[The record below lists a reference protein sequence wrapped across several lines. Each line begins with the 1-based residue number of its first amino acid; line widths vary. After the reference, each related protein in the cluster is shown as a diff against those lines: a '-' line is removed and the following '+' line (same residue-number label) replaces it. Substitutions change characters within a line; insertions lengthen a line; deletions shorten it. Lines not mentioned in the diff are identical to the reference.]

1 MALKRSQKAITED
14 PDVLLRVGMNRELLS
29 TRGGLGVY
37 IEVPEKKNPLRS
49 KVLVSGWAI
58 ADKDL
63 STETGM
69 NIAAKLPLMKLEFSK
84 SKPSMV
90 MRKSH
95 GYTDSNVDDII
106 ALFSSTPIL
115 LNRSDSK
122 EFDRITQSALGKNAS
137 AQYFFEDMRLAR
149 KQNIADN
156 EDTIDISVKLREMKG
171 DAKKL
176 RDALFLIGEQP
187 DREVSHEDLYYMLS
201 NQVVNNPKSEARR
214 KFMEYIVTPT
224 LSDKEIE
231 VSRYIKKGIACGVIE
246 DKQGYLIF
254 GSRRLGVSEQEAMID
269 LVNEDDIYRS
279 LKISISNATGLSED
293 VAAAN
298 KVVNVVNGSANE
310 SRGIAFVQDLAK
322 KRGLATRPDLQFKS
336 ITSLEDA
343 VAKFNELV
351 SKQALPADSRI
362 SVQFVNEEIGA

>member
-1 MALKRSQKAITED
+1 MALKRSQKSITED
-14 PDVLLRVGMNRELLS
+14 PDVLLRVGMNKELLS

-37 IEVPEKKNPLRS
+37 IEVPEKKNPLKS
-49 KVLVSGWAI
+49 KVLVAGWSI
-58 ADKDL
+58 AEKDL

-69 NIAAKLPLMKLEFSK
+69 KIAAKLPLMKLEFSK

-95 GYTDSNVDDII
+95 GYTDSHVDDII

-137 AQYFFEDMRLAR
+137 AQYFFEDIRLAR

-156 EDTIDISVKLREMKG
+156 ENTIDISVKLREMKG
-171 DAKKL
+171 DSKKL

-187 DREVSHEDLYYMLS
+187 DKDVDVDDLYYMLS

-224 LSDKEIE
+224 LSEKEIE
-231 VSRYIKKGIACGVIE
+231 VSKYIKKGLGCGVIE
-246 DKQGYLIF
+246 ERQGYLVF
-254 GSRRLGVSEQEAMID
+254 GSRRLGVTEQEAMVD

-279 LKISISNATGLSED
+279 LKIAISNATGLPED
-293 VAAAN
+293 ASAAN
-298 KVVNVVNGSANE
+298 KVVTVLNGSANE
-310 SRGIAFVQDLAK
+310 ARGVAFVQDLAK
-322 KRGLATRPDLQFKS
+322 KRGLATRPDLIFAKVN
-336 ITSLEDA
+336 SLEDA
-343 VAKFNELV
+343 VTKFNELAN
-351 SKQALPADSRI
+351 KQALPADSRI

>member
-1 MALKRSQKAITED
+1 
-14 PDVLLRVGMNRELLS
+14 
-29 TRGGLGVY
+29 
-37 IEVPEKKNPLRS
+37 
-49 KVLVSGWAI
+49 
-58 ADKDL
+58 
-63 STETGM
+63 
-69 NIAAKLPLMKLEFSK
+69 
-84 SKPSMV
+84 
-90 MRKSH
+90 
-95 GYTDSNVDDII
+95 
-106 ALFSSTPIL
+106 
-115 LNRSDSK
+115 
-122 EFDRITQSALGKNAS
+122 
-137 AQYFFEDMRLAR
+137 MRLAR

-201 NQVVNNPKSEARR
+201 SQVVNNPKSEARR

-279 LKISISNATGLSED
+279 LKIAISNATGLSED

>member
-14 PDVLLRVGMNRELLS
+14 PDVLLRVGMNKELLS

-37 IEVPEKKNPLRS
+37 IEVPDKRNPLKS
-49 KVLVSGWAI
+49 KVLVANWAI
-58 ADKDL
+58 AEKDL

-69 NIAAKLPLMKLEFSK
+69 KIAAKLPLMKLEFSK

-95 GYTDSNVDDII
+95 GFDDAKVDDII
-106 ALFSSTPIL
+106 ELFSSTPIL

-149 KQNIADN
+149 KQNISDN

-171 DAKKL
+171 DSQKL

-187 DREVSHEDLYYMLS
+187 DRDTSAEDLYYMLS

-224 LSDKEIE
+224 LSNVEIE
-231 VSRYIKKGIACGVIE
+231 VSKYIKKGIACGVIE
-246 DKQGYLIF
+246 DKQGYLVF
-254 GSRRLGVSEQEAMID
+254 GSRRLGVSQQEAMID
-269 LVNEDDIYRS
+269 LINEDDIYRS
-279 LKISISNATGLSED
+279 LKIAISNATGLSED
-293 VAAAN
+293 VSAAN
-298 KVVNVVNGSANE
+298 KVVNAVNGSANE
-310 SRGIAFVQDLAK
+310 ARGIAFVQDLAK
-322 KRGLATRPDLQFKS
+322 TRGLASRPDLIFGK
-336 ITSLEDA
+336 INSLEGA
-343 VAKFNELV
+343 VSKFNELV
-351 SKQALPADSRI
+351 AKQALPADSRI
-362 SVQFVNEEIGA
+362 SIQFVNEEIGA